1 MKKNIWSL
9 FCFCEKKDDKQLE
22 SQIKSSIK
30 SKKITTNLTNA
41 YLTSATFRSVSSVHF
56 QTLIMN
62 RLRYKYYNK
71 WITILNNRNVQSHDQ
86 EESKWNSTMN
96 ANSSAHTLPHD
107 KIIKSPF
114 NKNNVA
120 VIKNNQN
127 SNKYFITRACR
138 IGTVVPK

>member
-9 FCFCEKKDDKQLE
+9 FSFCEKKDDKQLE

-41 YLTSATFRSVSSVHF
+41 YLISATFRSVSSVHF

-96 ANSSAHTLPHD
+96 ANSSAHILPHD

-114 NKNNVA
+114 NK
-120 VIKNNQN
+120 KNNQN